1 MMTGWEDDAY
11 GYHGDDGAKFH
22 AFGRGTEFGPK
33 FTTGDVIGCGINF
46 FDGTAFYTKNG
57 IHLGIAFRDVMGE
70 FYPMIGLRS
79 FLETVEANFGQ
90 DKFVFDIDKYAKEL
104 FKEANKQTDISSP
117 IPNTP

>member
-1 MMTGWEDDAY
+1 MMKGWEEDAY

-57 IHLGIAFRDVMGE
+57 IHLGE
-70 FYPMIGLRS
+70 
-79 FLETVEANFGQ
+79 
-90 DKFVFDIDKYAKEL
+90 
-104 FKEANKQTDISSP
+104 
-117 IPNTP
+117 